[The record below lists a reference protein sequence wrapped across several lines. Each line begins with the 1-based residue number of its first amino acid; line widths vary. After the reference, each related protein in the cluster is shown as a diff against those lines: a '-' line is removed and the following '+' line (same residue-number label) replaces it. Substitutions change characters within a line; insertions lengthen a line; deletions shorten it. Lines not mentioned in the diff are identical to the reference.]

1 MPRDTEVK
9 FHNDDFVKS
18 TPIPCAEF
26 DQFKMKL
33 RIQIQNFRGRSIK
46 LLLLLVAVAILYNV
60 CVAESNERV
69 IYINGGT
76 DSVVWVVQLSDL
88 HFSVH
93 HPNRALDF
101 TKLVGPALSLI
112 NPFLVLITG
121 DLTDGKSKDLL
132 TMKQNEDEWVEYR
145 SVLDTVIER
154 SGLHKNLFFDL
165 RGNHDNFA
173 VPVVGG
179 SFDFFSKYSI
189 NGQLG
194 RNGSVNS
201 VTVETKE
208 RKHLFVGF
216 DSTMSTGLRGPT
228 NLFGHPT
235 DQLLKDLDMELSQWD
250 FQSEKPITKIS
261 FGHFPLSFSAPSIS
275 GRTLEDVFLKHS
287 ISAYLCGHLHTRFGR
302 NLKRHHRS
310 SDHFSPLQKFVQFNM
325 HQSSFESTINCSLGV
340 PPIRDF
346 WEWEMGD
353 WRKSRAFRILAI
365 DRGHV
370 SYVDVD
376 FKSGTKH
383 AIILPTFPLD
393 SRFMITSS
401 CHHNYECKSVPS
413 SSYEKIRAL
422 VFSVSPVVSIV
433 ARIYDS
439 QTENHDLLL
448 ETHMIKHA
456 DENTKGHLY
465 LAPWNYKAF
474 EDASPD
480 RYWLQIEVNDSE
492 GRSTLTELRPF
503 SINGHS
509 LKFSW
514 SWKEFLV
521 MGCQWAALYYPLFWS
536 ALYFLFIVLLL
547 PKALLVFS
555 NKIYTYK
562 NFIANKTLVNG
573 VLWFLQELCRIH
585 TLWFG
590 WIGYLFYLILFPWF
604 MGQVFTEGKNMV
616 YMTYMG
622 WAVENSNGKGKLE
635 YIGSPDI
642 MVVVL
647 PHLLFVVLPAILVTG
662 ALTAER
668 AIFREQVLAFLG
680 KKKDD
685 PRMDSGKTVLNGHQ
699 SKIVSNVHLSKRRI
713 RKLLCVVCVA
723 ICWRHFM
730 NCRTLLKA
738 YEMNPVLH
746 FLGYG
751 ISVPLLLAHAISKT
765 RSAE

>member
-1 MPRDTEVK
+1 MK
-9 FHNDDFVKS
+9 QKS
-18 TPIPCAEF
+18 NAIPP
-26 DQFKMKL
+26 Q
-33 RIQIQNFRGRSIK
+33 RGRSTRLAI
-46 LLLLLVAVAILYNV
+46 VVVAIAIL
-60 CVAESNERV
+60 CGICAAASNERV
-69 IYINGGT
+69 TRVRGGP
-76 DSVVWVVQLSDL
+76 DSVVWAVQLSDL

-101 TKLVGPALSLI
+101 AKHVGPALSVI
-112 NPFLVLITG
+112 NPALVLITG

-132 TMKQNEDEWVEYR
+132 TMKQNEEEWVEYR
-145 SVLDTVIER
+145 NILDTVIER
-154 SGLHKNLFFDL
+154 SGLHKSLFFDL
-165 RGNHDNFA
+165 RGNHDSFG

-179 SFDFFSKYSI
+179 SSDFFSKYSI

-201 VTVETKE
+201 VTLETWE

-216 DSTMSTGLRGPT
+216 DSTMSPGLRGPT

-235 DQLLKDLDMELSQWD
+235 DQLLEDLDLELSQWD
-250 FQSEKPITKIS
+250 SQSEKPVTKIS
-261 FGHFPLSFSAPSIS
+261 FGHFPLSFSAPSSS

-287 ISAYLCGHLHTRFGR
+287 ISAYLCGHLHTKFGM
-302 NLKRHHRS
+302 NLKRHHQLS
-310 SDHFSPLQKFVQFNM
+310 NHFSSLQKLIQFNI
-325 HQSSFESTINCSLGV
+325 HQSSFESTVNCSLGA
-340 PPIRDF
+340 PPIQDF

-376 FKSGTKH
+376 FKPGTKH

-393 SRFMITSS
+393 SRFMLTSS
-401 CHHNYECKSVPS
+401 CRHNYECQSVAP
-413 SSYEKIRAL
+413 SSYETIRAL
-422 VFSVSPVVSIV
+422 VFSVSPVVSVV
-433 ARIYDS
+433 ARVYDS
-439 QTENHDLLL
+439 QSGNLDLVV

-456 DENTKGHLY
+456 DENSRGDLY
-465 LAPWNYKAF
+465 VAPWNYKAF

-480 RYWLQIEVNDSE
+480 RFWLQIEANDVA

-503 SINGHS
+503 SISGHN
-509 LKFSW
+509 LKLSW

-521 MGCQWAALYYPLFWS
+521 MGCQWASLYYPLFWS
-536 ALYFLFIVLLL
+536 ALSLMFIFLLL
-547 PKALLVFS
+547 PKALLVFP
-555 NKIYTYK
+555 KIYTNK
-562 NFIANKTLVNG
+562 NFIANKGLVNG

-604 MGQVFTEGKNMV
+604 IGQVFTEGKNMV

-622 WAVENSNGKGKLE
+622 WVVETSNGKGKQE
-635 YIGSPDI
+635 YVGSPDI

-647 PHLLFVVLPAILVTG
+647 PHLVFVVLPAIFVTG
-662 ALTAER
+662 ALMAER
-668 AIFREQVLAFLG
+668 AIYREHTLAFLG

-685 PRMDSGKTVLNGHQ
+685 LDMEYRRYVLNGNQ
-699 SKIVSNVHLSKRRI
+699 RSMVSNVHLSKRWI
-713 RKLLCVVCVA
+713 RKLLCVMCLA
-723 ICWRHFM
+723 ICWKHFM

-751 ISVPLLLAHAISKT
+751 LSIPFLLAHAISKT